1 MSRKLFV
8 GNLPYTCS
16 NEQLTE
22 IFSPYGEV
30 VSAKIVMDRETGRS
44 RGFAFVEM
52 AADEAG
58 ANAMTALDGSQLGGR
73 AIAVR
78 PAVERAPGGPRG
90 GGGGGFDRGPR
101 GGGGGFGG
109 PRGGGGGYGDRG
121 GGYGGPRGGGG
132 GYGGDRGGYGGDRG
146 GGGGYG
152 GPRGGGGGYGG
163 GGGGRDA
170 GGYGGGG
177 GRGGYPPRVGGFDRG
192 APSGP
197 PPSDDRPRRDFD
209 RGDRRRR
216 DDDDG
221 DEN

>member
-109 PRGGGGGYGDRG
+109 PRGGGGGYG
-121 GGYGGPRGGGG
+121 
-132 GYGGDRGGYGGDRG
+132 GDR

-177 GRGGYPPRVGGFDRG
+177 GRY
-192 APSGP
+192 
-197 PPSDDRPRRDFD
+197 
-209 RGDRRRR
+209 
-216 DDDDG
+216 
-221 DEN
+221 